1 MTNANVDSTH
11 DENEQLSRRWMLRSV
26 VGAGFAIGVAGIG
39 WSKLA
44 VADNDDDDD
53 EDDDNSGSGH
63 GGHDDAGD
71 DNSGRDHDEDDRDD
85 DFPVNS
91 SPVADVTTIEIRDE
105 TFIPAHIIIDPGQTV
120 TWNNLDDDEHTATG
134 ATFDT
139 GTLDRGESGQVRFD
153 TPGKYVFVCQF
164 HADMQGSVTVRGE
177 VATPIAS
184 PEASPA
190 STGETVAVSIIDLA
204 FSPPDLIVP
213 IGTKVVW
220 TNTGQI
226 PHTVTGKF
234 YSSDILQP
242 GDTAEF
248 VFTTAGTFP
257 YICALHDGM
266 SGTVTVE

>member
-1 MTNANVDSTH
+1 MTKLIEERSN
-11 DENEQLSRRWMLRSV
+11 DEHELLSRRRLMRTTV
-26 VGAGFAIGVAGIG
+26 AAGIALSIG
-39 WSKLA
+39 GVGVSRLA
-44 VADNDDDDD
+44 TAHDDNDDDDSSHD
-53 EDDDNSGSGH
+53 ADDD
-63 GGHDDAGD
+63 HDD
-71 DNSGRDHDEDDRDD
+71 DDRNDDFDDSHDD
-85 DFPVNS
+85 DHVTQASS
-91 SPVADVTTIEIRDE
+91 SPVSDVTTIEIRHE

-139 GTLDRGESGQVRFD
+139 GTLDRGESAQVRFD
-153 TPGKYVFVCQF
+153 TPGVYAFVCRF
-164 HADMQGSVTVRGE
+164 HAHMQGSVTVRGE

-184 PEASPA
+184 PAASPA
-190 STGETVAVSIIDLA
+190 GTGETASVSIVDLA
-204 FSPPDLIVP
+204 FNPPDLIVA

-242 GDTAEF
+242 ADTAEF
-248 VFTTAGTFP
+248 VFTTAGTYS

-266 SGTVTVE
+266 SGTITVA